1 MEDVRPPHKVT
12 DYSSSSEESGTTDEE
27 DDDAEQE
34 GAGEP
39 MSGPEDT
46 RAASVLGVF
55 RRESLTES
63 VCPGTGGPLTFLET
77 ASVERGRP
85 PVCVHARASPQSPL
99 CSSFFLFNLEV
110 R

>member
-34 GAGEP
+34 GPEEP
-39 MSGPEDT
+39 SSGPEDA

-55 RRESLTES
+55 REDES
-63 VCPGTGGPLTFLET
+63 VP
-77 ASVERGRP
+77 
-85 PVCVHARASPQSPL
+85 SPL
-99 CSSFFLFNLEV
+99 SLLSTWNQCFLNWS
-110 R
+110 

>member
-27 DDDAEQE
+27 DDEVEQE

-55 RRESLTES
+55 RWESLTES
-63 VCPGTGGPLTFLET
+63 GCRGDRGSLTCVET
-77 ASVERGRP
+77 TSVECGQL
-85 PVCVHARASPQSPL
+85 PVCMHASASPQAP
-99 CSSFFLFNLEV
+99 CVVPVFFLI
-110 R
+110 